1 MENNEENPGW
11 FFDSDTLEYQDPRWY
26 AAASSWLKV
35 APFGIRR
42 LMNWLKSNYGSIP
55 IYITENGFSD
65 YLGNTD
71 DAQRIYYLK
80 HYINQLL
87 KGTSLNYFIYAT
99 YLHLIYKD
107 SERKL
112 NIFLI
117 LAIKVDGCHNIKG
130 YFAWSLMDNFEW
142 ARGYT

>member
-1 MENNEENPGW
+1 MKNNEENPGW

-87 KGTSLNYFIYAT
+87 KGTSLNYFIQ
-99 YLHLIYKD
+99 
-107 SERKL
+107 RFL
-112 NIFLI
+112 NRWM
-117 LAIKVDGCHNIKG
+117 VH
-130 YFAWSLMDNFEW
+130 
-142 ARGYT
+142 